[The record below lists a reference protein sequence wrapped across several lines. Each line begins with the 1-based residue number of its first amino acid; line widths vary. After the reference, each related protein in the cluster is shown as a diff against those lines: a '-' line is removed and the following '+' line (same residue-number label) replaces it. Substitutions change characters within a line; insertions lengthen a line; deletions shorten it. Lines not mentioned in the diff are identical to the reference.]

1 MAHYNIFREQL
12 SIRYPEFGHA
22 LWEPSPRRSD
32 SPVQIGDVGFIRR
45 GKFHRLFNALLPA
58 DHPSHRTFGVP
69 EHHVPLVPNPSEH
82 IDVGTLKPSHLC
94 SHGISVATGES
105 DFHAKS
111 ITITGLSCL

>member
-1 MAHYNIFREQL
+1 MAHYDIFREQL
-12 SIRYPEFGHA
+12 AIKYPAYGHA
-22 LWEPSPRRSD
+22 LWEPSPGRLY
-32 SPVQIGDVGFIRR
+32 SPVEVGDVGYVRE

-94 SHGISVATGES
+94 SHGISVTTGES
-105 DFHAKS
+105 DFRAK
-111 ITITGLSCL
+111 